1 MRQVD
6 LARWCFTRFG
16 IRPDRSI
23 VGRVLK
29 GADHWTAVTSNDNTV
44 RVRGGAYPQLEQAMV
59 RRNRNAGPA
68 GVPLT
73 LMTIRNHVATFA
85 RGMDLCDT
93 FRCSVG
99 WVRRAMRRNGIRC
112 RSAVREAADEDHAAV
127 CTCHEQLLQLLMCL
141 SVRPRDVYNFDKTA
155 LYLSVLPRKTYGAAR
170 AAGRKLAKE
179 RLAVGL
185 LVNVDGSHA
194 FCPLVIHKAKRP
206 RDFLPDYDSE
216 ELAMPAVAFVAI
228 DDDQPTCA
236 EPGEDPLALEPAAGY
251 SDESW
256 EAPTTMQTV
265 YDDDNPE
272 SREARR
278 YVRAASEMLIGYTR
292 ATGITPRN
300 LCVLFEFRN
309 PIIVDRMERAS
320 PAMNLNTT
328 LPPAPQPAASPAA
341 APAQAPA
348 ATTAATT
355 PRRRGRVLPA

>member
-1 MRQVD
+1 MPRLFRRSQVPVHIKRAICAQHVSNPRMRQVD

-16 IRPDRSI
+16 IRPDRST

-59 RRNRNAGPA
+59 RWNCNAGPA

-73 LMTIRNHVATFA
+73 LMTIRDHVATFA

-127 CTCHEQLLQLLMCL
+127 CTCQEQLLQLLIAM
-141 SVRPRDVYNFDKTA
+141 S
-155 LYLSVLPRKTYGAAR
+155 AA
-170 AAGRKLAKE
+170 
-179 RLAVGL
+179 
-185 LVNVDGSHA
+185 
-194 FCPLVIHKAKRP
+194 
-206 RDFLPDYDSE
+206 
-216 ELAMPAVAFVAI
+216 AFVAI

-256 EAPTTMQTV
+256 EAPTTMHTM

-272 SREARR
+272 SREARH
-278 YVRAASEMLIGYTR
+278 YVRAASEMLIGYAR

-328 LPPAPQPAASPAA
+328 PPPAPQPAASPAA

-348 ATTAATT
+348 ATTSATT
-355 PRRRGRVLPA
+355 HRRRGRVLPA